1 MKDLVNPK
9 LLEGVKDLIFP
20 VAKIPLEDLGFPY
33 EVISGKSHVV
43 VIKGNKAINFC
54 SPDYGLRTN
63 ESLIRE
69 FLEHLISNGY
79 KVNSLRGFNFNNR
92 RFRIDMELDLGHY
105 NMGSKRV
112 NDILSMGIRM
122 YNSYDGSQKFMFM
135 VGLYRLVCS
144 NGMTSIVE
152 NVSLRKSHTSV
163 ILDGDDISESIT
175 LLENN
180 QEGFEE
186 MVQVYHDL
194 KDFKLGNPKIRLE
207 EVAENTSFPMS
218 LLEGA
223 EERMIAE
230 LKMGYEPTDW
240 VVYNALNYMINHG
253 NDSLIGRKFEKLDKE
268 ILNYMLI

>member
-1 MKDLVNPK
+1 
-9 LLEGVKDLIFP
+9 
-20 VAKIPLEDLGFPY
+20 
-33 EVISGKSHVV
+33 
-43 VIKGNKAINFC
+43 
-54 SPDYGLRTN
+54 
-63 ESLIRE
+63 
-69 FLEHLISNGY
+69 
-79 KVNSLRGFNFNNR
+79 
-92 RFRIDMELDLGHY
+92 
-105 NMGSKRV
+105 
-112 NDILSMGIRM
+112 
-122 YNSYDGSQKFMFM
+122 
-135 VGLYRLVCS
+135 
-144 NGMTSIVE
+144 MTSIVE